1 MHNAQLQ
8 NIALDE
14 TLSSIYGVKF
24 DSVLNK
30 LDHFHIMTGMPS
42 ALAHDLF
49 EGVVCEVL
57 TNVIRYCM
65 TEGYFTQQSLGTYS
79 PIIKGRNLTKHHV

>member
-1 MHNAQLQ
+1 MQQIMMCNGFRMRSIEMHNAQLQ

-30 LDHFHIMTGMPS
+30 LDHFPLKVLNTFGR
-42 ALAHDLF
+42 
-49 EGVVCEVL
+49 VVGL
-57 TNVIRYCM
+57 LLLSIR
-65 TEGYFTQQSLGTYS
+65 Q
-79 PIIKGRNLTKHHV
+79 KGNFKIESFSVSSVK